1 MYATKSSGLV
11 GKKRAPMTAYRKKFT
26 VYSTRFKHAPIGLAR
41 LSLQASSRVSLY
53 ITDCVVFGRI
63 SVRVNNN
70 NIL

>member
-1 MYATKSSGLV
+1 
-11 GKKRAPMTAYRKKFT
+11 MTAYRKKFT